1 MTQKNRARIRER
13 ERSVRRYLLTS
24 SYGGAASLRIA
35 EEGTPMSL
43 DAMAEQRASESPRRG
58 HRRASTGRTTERGR
72 TIATATSSR
81 KHDTFLCAGIEEY
94 EQSPNWVLGPLGSS
108 GCGLQCP
115 DPIRKIVP
123 NKGNKAHE
131 RRLRESPDFRRLYNR
146 KCEFHILDNFDPHET
161 HLISYAMSAY
171 LIFMKL

>member
-35 EEGTPMSL
+35 EEETPTSL
-43 DAMAEQRASESPRRG
+43 DAMAEQRASDEEGTPTSLDG
-58 HRRASTGRTTERGR
+58 ETTERGR

-108 GCGLQCP
+108 GCGLRCP

-123 NKGNKAHE
+123 KAH
-131 RRLRESPDFRRLYNR
+131 RSQTPSNGGG
-146 KCEFHILDNFDPHET
+146 I
-161 HLISYAMSAY
+161 A
-171 LIFMKL
+171 

>member
-1 MTQKNRARIRER
+1 MQSNRRSTEPKTQMTQKNRARIRER

-24 SYGGAASLRIA
+24 SYGRAASLRIA
-35 EEGTPMSL
+35 EEGTPTSL

-58 HRRASTGRTTERGR
+58 RRRASTGRTTERGR

-94 EQSPNWVLGPLGSS
+94 EQSSNWVLDPLGSS
-108 GCGLQCP
+108 GRGLQCP

-123 NKGNKAHE
+123 KAH
-131 RRLRESPDFRRLYNR
+131 RSQTPSNGGG
-146 KCEFHILDNFDPHET
+146 I
-161 HLISYAMSAY
+161 A
-171 LIFMKL
+171 

>member
-35 EEGTPMSL
+35 EEGTPTSL
-43 DAMAEQRASESPRRG
+43 DGEDHGEGQNNR
-58 HRRASTGRTTERGR
+58 HRDELQKARYLSC
-72 TIATATSSR
+72 
-81 KHDTFLCAGIEEY
+81 LCAGIEEY
-94 EQSPNWVLGPLGSS
+94 EQCPNWVLGPLGSS
-108 GCGLQCP
+108 GCGLQCS

-123 NKGNKAHE
+123 NKGNRAHE

-146 KCEFHILDNFDPHET
+146 KYEILF
-161 HLISYAMSAY
+161 IYS
-171 LIFMKL
+171 

>member
-24 SYGGAASLRIA
+24 SYGGAASLRIV
-35 EEGTPMSL
+35 EEGTPTSL
-43 DAMAEQRASESPRRG
+43 DGE
-58 HRRASTGRTTERGR
+58 TTERGR

-81 KHDTFLCAGIEEY
+81 KHDTFLCVGIEEY

-108 GCGLQCP
+108 GCGLRCP

-123 NKGNKAHE
+123 KAH
-131 RRLRESPDFRRLYNR
+131 RSQTPSNGGG
-146 KCEFHILDNFDPHET
+146 I
-161 HLISYAMSAY
+161 A
-171 LIFMKL
+171 